1 MLVTRQANAAQERYN
16 PMPVDT
22 SMPRGTW
29 AGRTIHVLTS
39 PALLMRTVQRAE
51 PARTNML
58 ATTAAKVDTK
68 NAQVCLITPL
78 GGVKEVSPEQRS
90 VSGTVRT

>member
-1 MLVTRQANAAQERYN
+1 MLVTRQPNAAQERYN
-16 PMPVDT
+16 PMPVET

-39 PALLMRTVQRAE
+39 PALLMRAVQRAE

-58 ATTAAKVDTK
+58 ATMADEVDTK
-68 NAQVCLITPL
+68 NAHVCLITPL
-78 GGVKEVSPEQRS
+78 GGKKKKR
-90 VSGTVRT
+90 